1 MCVHN
6 VNRMLI
12 VHAYAIGVLLVLQG
26 QQRDVFVSSSSSL
39 LCCLTLCA
47 ISYTVNNIECVNNG
61 AQFDRSQ
68 AVYVFFLIYPKNN
81 ICLRLRH
88 RIPNSP

>member
-26 QQRDVFVSSSSSL
+26 QQRDVFSVVVAAYFVVL
-39 LCCLTLCA
+39 H
-47 ISYTVNNIECVNNG
+47 CV
-61 AQFDRSQ
+61 Q
-68 AVYVFFLIYPKNN
+68 
-81 ICLRLRH
+81 
-88 RIPNSP
+88 